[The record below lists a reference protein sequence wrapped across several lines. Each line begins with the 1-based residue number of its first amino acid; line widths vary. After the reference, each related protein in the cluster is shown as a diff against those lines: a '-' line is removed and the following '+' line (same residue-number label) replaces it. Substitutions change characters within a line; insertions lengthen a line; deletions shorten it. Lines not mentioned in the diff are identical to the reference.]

1 MSDFLARARII
12 WSILGNNSASDEYFQ
27 SRPQGL
33 AVILCLS
40 RTGAAHYQTGSPEM
54 STKRPQESDNSH
66 NRYARPGVMPR
77 RGALMA
83 TTMTLMVLA
92 AGALAPVASADPP
105 GHRKDAAVKTYII
118 KTKTPVAAK
127 GLAVDVD
134 AAGGEIKNR
143 YKRVYPGFS
152 AELTADQVRDLKR
165 DPQVES
171 VIADAVVHS
180 TTAQTTPTWGLDRID
195 QRATAGDG
203 AYRYIA
209 TGAGVT
215 AYIVDTGIRFTHSQF
230 GGRAGERI
238 RLRRQRRERLRLCRA
253 RDPRGRHR
261 GRFHLRR
268 GQGGPLGGRTGAGLR
283 RIRLDE

>member
-1 MSDFLARARII
+1 
-12 WSILGNNSASDEYFQ
+12 
-27 SRPQGL
+27 
-33 AVILCLS
+33 
-40 RTGAAHYQTGSPEM
+40 
-54 STKRPQESDNSH
+54 
-66 NRYARPGVMPR
+66 MPR

-134 AAGGEIKNR
+134 GAGGEIKNR

-180 TTAQTTPTWGLDRID
+180 TTTQTTPTWGLDRID

-230 GGRAGERI
+230 GGRAVSGYDFVDNDANASD
-238 RLRRQRRERLRLCRA
+238 CDGHGTHVAGTVGGSTYGVAKGVTPGGRA
-253 RDPRGRHR
+253 R
-261 GRFHLRR
+261 
-268 GQGGPLGGRTGAGLR
+268 AGLR
-283 RIRLDE
+283 RVRLDQ